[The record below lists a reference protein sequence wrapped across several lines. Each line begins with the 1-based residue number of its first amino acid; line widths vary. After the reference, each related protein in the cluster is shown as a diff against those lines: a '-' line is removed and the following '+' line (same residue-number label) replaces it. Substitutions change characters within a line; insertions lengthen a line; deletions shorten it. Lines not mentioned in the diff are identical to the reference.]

1 MDLCGQI
8 VSCHAMPVFHA
19 ISLLQ
24 ITLVVSAISSAHI
37 HCQHFS
43 AVYWIGDGGLQ
54 ASLPSCPAKSSER
67 IRGNDHDKML
77 YRSICADIS
86 RGNVDAGQSP
96 VICLSLKGISRLG
109 LATPLL

>member
-24 ITLVVSAISSAHI
+24 ITLVVSVTSSGHFT
-37 HCQHFS
+37 CQHFS

-67 IRGNDHDKML
+67 IRGDDHDEML
-77 YRSICADIS
+77 DRSICADVP
-86 RGNVDAGQSP
+86 RGNVNTVQSL
-96 VICLSLKGISRLG
+96 VICFSLKGIYRLG